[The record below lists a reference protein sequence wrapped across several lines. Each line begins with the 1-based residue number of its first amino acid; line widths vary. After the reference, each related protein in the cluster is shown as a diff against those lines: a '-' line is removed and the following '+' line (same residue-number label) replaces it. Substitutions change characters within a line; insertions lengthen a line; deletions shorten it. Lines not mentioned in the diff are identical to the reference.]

1 MKVVNA
7 ARYCGFSFS
16 GLMFVDCRLA
26 SGGKEGRWPGKN
38 IYGLRLSRGDT
49 GGMDIQAFIV
59 NIMI

>member
-26 SGGKEGRWPGKN
+26 PGGKEERSPGKN
-38 IYGLRLSRGDT
+38 IYGLRLFQGDA
-49 GGMDIQAFIV
+49 GSMDIQAFIV